1 MAGFGDLEPDDVFA
15 AGPADP
21 EATARI
27 LFLLLQLVTGDPT
40 RPDFDE
46 LHPWERAAYVYAFAR
61 LLARLRREGAI

>member
-1 MAGFGDLEPDDVFA
+1 MAFGDFEPDDSFA
-15 AGPADP
+15 GGPADP

-40 RPDFDE
+40 RPDYDD
-46 LHPWERAAYVYAFAR
+46 LHPAERAAYAFAFAR